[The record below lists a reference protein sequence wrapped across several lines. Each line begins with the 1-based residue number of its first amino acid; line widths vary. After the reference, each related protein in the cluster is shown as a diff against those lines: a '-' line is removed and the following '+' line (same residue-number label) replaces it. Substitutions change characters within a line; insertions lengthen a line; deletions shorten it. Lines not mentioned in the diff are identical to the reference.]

1 MNAENELRLRM
12 QELNDV
18 AEYTER
24 LKGYLEK
31 DTNNNTLRENV
42 TKKEQE
48 MEVLYQKIAILQAM
62 LNLEDDYENDR
73 PIYFHYVDGGLED
86 DIELG
91 SNDVNYEKAYK
102 QQSDLLRLNYDYLS
116 HRSLNYSGM
125 KIDYGDAEYDKN
137 YALMKE
143 EILKTKPTLQAGYE
157 GKHFKSKEVEVNS
170 ITTPSFGG
178 QHFTPNDLNSNYVVF
193 KKDGYLNIVGNFTED
208 FIKNNLDKLDSDLAK
223 DYFGKIRLWN
233 NLDYGV
239 NPLNGMDAKVKL
251 DRDGNAEVIGDV
263 DDINYHKANLK
274 KNLYEGKHF
283 KGGLD
288 EDAEKQEDIP
298 LDKDMSGLDVIP
310 DMVDD
315 EDSKD
320 MSGLDKIPTDLDESQ
335 DIVPFEPAN
344 PVNQVKGRKI
354 TRKKAKPSLIQKF
367 KSLKT
372 WQKALIV
379 AGAIAV
385 VGVGVF
391 VIGPHIIDAV
401 NQAINPEHVNTV
413 HNTVNTVNNAVNS
426 APSLDYSGIGEGHT
440 VFTNAYDA
448 AGNTNGLMSN
458 EFFSNNPLDVF
469 NTATNSYMGLTPE
482 QLNDPSFMA
491 ELAKDPN
498 NALLFGN
505 SMADPSGFV
514 GLDDI
519 VSEITKSGIV
529 K

>member
-12 QELNDV
+12 QELKDV
-18 AEYTER
+18 TEYTEA
-24 LKGYLEK
+24 LKSYLEK
-31 DTNNNTLRENV
+31 DANNNTLRENV

-48 MEVLYQKIAILQAM
+48 MEVLNQRIAILQAM

-73 PIYFHYVDGGLED
+73 PIYFHYVDGELED

-91 SNDVNYEKAYK
+91 SNDANYGRAYK

-157 GKHFKSKEVEVNS
+157 GKHFKGK
-170 ITTPSFGG
+170 
-178 QHFTPNDLNSNYVVF
+178 NDLNSNYVVF
-193 KKDGYLNIVGNFTED
+193 KKDGVLNIVGNFTED
-208 FIKNNLDKLDSDLAK
+208 FIQNNLDKLDSDLAK

-233 NLDYGV
+233 NLDDGV
-239 NPLNGMDAKVKL
+239 NPLHGMDVKVKL
-251 DRDGNAEVIGDV
+251 DKDGNVEVIGDV

-274 KNLYEGKHF
+274 ENSYEGKHF

-288 EDAEKQEDIP
+288 DDAEKQEDTP
-298 LDKDMSGLDVIP
+298 LDKDMSGLDIIP

-320 MSGLDKIPTDLDESQ
+320 MSGLDKIPADLDESK
-335 DIVPFEPAN
+335 DIVPFEPVN

-354 TRKKAKPSLIQKF
+354 TRKKAKPSLLQKF
-367 KSLKT
+367 KNLKT

-413 HNTVNTVNNAVNS
+413 HNTVNAVNNTVSS

-448 AGNTNGLMSN
+448 ASNTNGLMSN